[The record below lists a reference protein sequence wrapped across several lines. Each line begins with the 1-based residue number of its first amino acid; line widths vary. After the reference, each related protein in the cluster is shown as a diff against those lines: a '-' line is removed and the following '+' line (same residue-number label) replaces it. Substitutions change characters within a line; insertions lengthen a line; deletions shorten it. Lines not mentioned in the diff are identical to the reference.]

1 MANYQITTSA
11 IQERVLNWYALTK
24 RSNSQQVVQELVDN
38 FLAAEQDH
46 YLDDQDEQLLQQV
59 DVAIAQ
65 SNHTQEDKELL
76 KLKLRRRK

>member
-1 MANYQITTSA
+1 MANYTIKTTPLQDR
-11 IQERVLNWYALTK
+11 ILNWYVLTK

-65 SNHTQEDKELL
+65 SNHTPEDKELL
-76 KLKLRRRK
+76 ELKLR